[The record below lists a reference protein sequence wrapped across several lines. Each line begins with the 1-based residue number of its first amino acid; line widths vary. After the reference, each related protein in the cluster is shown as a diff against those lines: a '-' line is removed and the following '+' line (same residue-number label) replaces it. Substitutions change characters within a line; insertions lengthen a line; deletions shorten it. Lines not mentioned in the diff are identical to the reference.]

1 MTLRHQP
8 VQVETGSDDTE
19 SRLVF
24 AGERLVA
31 VLVRLSDRHE
41 SDAGKW
47 FLEVGFGRVD
57 DPRKPI
63 FVDLREAE
71 HWISGRLAQAR

>member
-1 MTLRHQP
+1 MTLRLQP
-8 VQVETGSDDTE
+8 AQVETGSDDTE

-24 AGERLVA
+24 DDERLVA

-47 FLEVGFGRVD
+47 FLEVGFGCVD

-63 FVDLREAE
+63 FRDLGEAE
-71 HWISGRLAQAR
+71 RWISGRLAQT